1 MLVTLRADPTTSEEE
16 YFRLALVQ
24 TEMERAKFLVR
35 SYVRTRLHK
44 VGIARELYVMGT
56 RGVAQ
61 PSCSAV
67 ITIQLS
73 RVSIAPTHLSTGD

>member
-1 MLVTLRADPTTSEEE
+1 MLATLRADPTTSEEE

-44 VGIARELYVMGT
+44 VGTSRASVDGEYADADMDVDNPAERIIS
-56 RGVAQ
+56 
-61 PSCSAV
+61 SCSR
-67 ITIQLS
+67 S
-73 RVSIAPTHLSTGD
+73 HRPY